1 MSNLAAIQ
9 AQLVDIRN
17 VGSLKSLKL
26 TLHVPEEHAL
36 KAIEAFGWP
45 TGANPVPVALARL
58 NLEKEVVCPDRQES
72 ISETRPDPAADKSP
86 GRAERRPFDSLPL
99 PQQAGILCQEG
110 GFRAFLNEEFNYACE
125 TADDAADAVR
135 ERCNIASRS
144 ELGTNKK
151 AAERFVSLREQ
162 YQAWRMVAV

>member
-1 MSNLAAIQ
+1 MSDLAAIQ

-17 VGSLKSLKL
+17 VGTHKSLKL
-26 TLHVPEEHAL
+26 TLHVPEEYAL

-58 NLEKEVVCPDRQES
+58 NLEKEVVRPDRH
-72 ISETRPDPAADKSP
+72 DPAADKSP
-86 GRAERRPFDSLPL
+86 GRAEPRTFDSLPL

-125 TADDAADAVR
+125 TADDAAEAVR

-144 ELGTNKK
+144 ELGRNKK
-151 AAERFVSLREQ
+151 AAERFIELREQ
-162 YQAWRMVAV
+162 YQAWRMVVV